1 MHHLLQVR
9 TLGLLGLLALLL
21 VTAVQ
26 PSQAQ
31 QPLSPKI
38 RPEPSLSN
46 REPLRSQAP
55 QGGNEWLVPCAAS
68 AENWQSTVRDDTPAL
83 NCEIYVPES
92 AMIFVMAT
100 GSFSMQTNAV
110 TNTYEGRIG
119 LTLDGVLRESSNR
132 WGNVYA
138 LGQLNTGETSI
149 FASTTVFTASA
160 GVHTLSLV
168 GGFVG
173 YGPLTLNNAQ
183 LTVLAFPTNSANIQV
198 CATDTG
204 LGVWRATPTS
214 SVVRACS
221 FNLPSNSTVFVSAD
235 GSALPIPGNEVA
247 LQFRL
252 GVDEAT
258 TGDVRTD
265 RYVDVDSLEPNNEQI
280 DGNDISTSIA
290 ATFNLTAGNHTINFL
305 GNGSGSDQAYLSRSS
320 LVVLAFPSGSNF
332 RTCTS
337 MNDSS
342 SFVSN
347 GEFGSWANCL
357 LTTAGLTRGIV
368 VGNVTVGQQNGEPQ
382 VRTRLRANTN
392 VLLGSTRTS
401 DLTLFRMVG
410 GQGDDKTMTSVG
422 MSDFA
427 SGLNV
432 FNFDGYPTNSSTV
445 RMIDPNIHV
454 LAFPDPFMYKQYTP
468 LTTGE

>member
-1 MHHLLQVR
+1 MHHLRTFR
-9 TLGLLGLLALLL
+9 TLGLLSLLGLLLI
-21 VTAVQ
+21 VVQ

-38 RPEPSLSN
+38 RPEPTLSN
-46 REPLRSQAP
+46 RQPLRSTAP
-55 QGGNEWLVPCAAS
+55 QGGTEWLVPCSAN
-68 AENWQSTVRDDTPAL
+68 AENWQSSVREDTAAL
-83 NCEIYVPES
+83 NCEIYVPEA
-92 AMIFVMAT
+92 AMVFVMAT

-110 TNTYEGRIG
+110 TNTYEGRIS
-119 LTLDGVLRESSNR
+119 LTFDEVLRESSTR

-160 GVHTLSLV
+160 GVHTVSLV

-204 LGVWRATPTS
+204 LGVWRATPSISTIRS
-214 SVVRACS
+214 CS
-221 FNLPSNSTVFVSAD
+221 FNLASNSTVFVSAD

-252 GVDEAT
+252 GVDETT

-265 RYVDVDSLEPNNEQI
+265 RYVDVDSLEPNSEQV

-290 ATFNLTAGNHTINFL
+290 ASFNLTAGNHTINFL
-305 GNGSGSDQAYLSRSS
+305 GHGNGSDAAYLSRSS
-320 LVVLAFPSGSNF
+320 LVVLIFPSISPF

-337 MNDSS
+337 MNDLS
-342 SFVSN
+342 SFFSN
-347 GEFGSWANCL
+347 SEFSSWANCL
-357 LTTAGLTRGIV
+357 LIVSGAHRAIV

-382 VRTRLRANTN
+382 VRTRLRSNTDPII
-392 VLLGSTRTS
+392 GSTRTS
-401 DLTLFRMVG
+401 DLTIFRMVG

-422 MSDFA
+422 MA
-427 SGLNV
+427 ELAGGLNI
-432 FNFDGYPTNSSTV
+432 FNFDGYPSNSSTI
-445 RMIDPNIHV
+445 RMIDPNMHA
-454 LAFPDPFMYKQYTP
+454 LAFPDPFRYKQYTP
-468 LTTGE
+468 LAIGE